1 MWSGGGEK
9 MRPLSCAPADT
20 LQTIKWCILE
30 DCDGCLLKSLGL
42 VQGAE
47 IKIIASHFG
56 NVIIS
61 VGNLRIALGKE
72 IADRIRV

>member
-1 MWSGGGEK
+1 
-9 MRPLSCAPADT
+9 MRSLSCVPADT
-20 LQTIKWCILE
+20 LQTIKWCIFE
-30 DCDGCLLKSLGL
+30 DCDRCLLESLGL
-42 VQGAE
+42 IQGAE
-47 IKIIASHFG
+47 IKIISSHFG